1 MSLSSRFSLLAQNA
15 KICADEDIIEVT
27 VQILVVRHRL
37 KKLAIPQIIISVA
50 LEVKNTVV
58 LVVSFL
64 PLRVLPERSLHC
76 MSCVLCFFFS
86 SRLISPSL
94 PL

>member
-1 MSLSSRFSLLAQNA
+1 MGNNDYED
-15 KICADEDIIEVT
+15 ADRIVVT

-37 KKLAIPQIIISVA
+37 KKLAIPQERVRVA

-64 PLRVLPERSLHC
+64 PPCPPGAVTSLH
-76 MSCVLCFFFS
+76 VLCFFFS